1 MQNSDMQNKMVAAWQ
16 PVIMFVLFRRR
27 LFHWL
32 ATRMATKKD
41 PAAEAAAAMSRRA
54 KGKKPMKEFKMLG
67 LIEQKYLVASRWKS
81 KPYRGIDAKIAKWI
95 LVC

>member
-1 MQNSDMQNKMVAAWQ
+1 MVAAWQ
-16 PVIMFVLFRRR
+16 PVIISHHVDNQSSLVIMFVLFPRR
-27 LFHWL
+27 LFRWL

-67 LIEQKYLVASRWKS
+67 LIE
-81 KPYRGIDAKIAKWI
+81 
-95 LVC
+95 